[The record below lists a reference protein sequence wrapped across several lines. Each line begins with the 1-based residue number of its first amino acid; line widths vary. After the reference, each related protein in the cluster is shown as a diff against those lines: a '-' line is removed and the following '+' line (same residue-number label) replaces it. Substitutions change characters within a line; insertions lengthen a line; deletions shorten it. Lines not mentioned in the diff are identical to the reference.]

1 MKKNEID
8 NQVKLIRRKSLKKE
22 IVNNRAYYLM
32 LIPCI
37 LFFVLIKYR
46 PLWFLQ
52 VAFKDY
58 RITIPV
64 DRAKWVG
71 LKYFSQLFTSADF
84 LLALKN
90 TLIIAFYRIVFGF
103 PAPIILALLLNELKL
118 VKFKKVTQTLVY
130 LPHFISWVV
139 IGGILRSFLTTQGGV
154 VNLIVELFGQEPIG
168 FLTSAE
174 YFRGIL
180 VVSGIWK
187 EVGWGTILYLAAMTG
202 INSSL
207 YESAR
212 IDGAN
217 RFQQIL
223 HITLPGITYVIV
235 TLLIIQIGS
244 ILTTGYEQI
253 FVLYNPIMKSKGL
266 ILPYYVYEQGLS
278 KYRYSFAAAA
288 GLFNSIIA
296 FIFVYSSDR
305 ISKKLGQRGIF

>member
-1 MKKNEID
+1 MKKAVD
-8 NQVKLIRRKSLKKE
+8 DVQYKKLKRNQLKKQ
-22 IVNNRAYYLM
+22 IVNNRTYYLM

-37 LFFVLIKYR
+37 LFFILIKYR
-46 PLWFLQ
+46 PLYFLQ

-58 RITIPV
+58 RITVPV

-71 LKYFSQLFTSADF
+71 LKYFVQLFTSGDF
-84 LLALKN
+84 ILALKN

-118 VKFKKVTQTLVY
+118 VKFKKITQTLVY

-154 VNLIVELFGQEPIG
+154 INLLIGLFNQEPVG
-168 FLTSAE
+168 FLTSSE

-207 YESAR
+207 YESAT

-235 TLLIIQIGS
+235 TLLIIQVGS
-244 ILTTGYEQI
+244 LLTTGYEQI

-296 FIFVYSSDR
+296 FIFVFSSDR

>member
-1 MKKNEID
+1 MKKAVD
-8 NQVKLIRRKSLKKE
+8 NVQYKKLKRNQLKKQ
-22 IVNNRAYYLM
+22 IVNNRTYYLM

-37 LFFVLIKYR
+37 LFFIFIKYR
-46 PLWFLQ
+46 PLYFLQ

-58 RITIPV
+58 RITVPV
-64 DRAKWVG
+64 DKAKWVG
-71 LKYFSQLFTSADF
+71 LKYFVQLFTSGDF
-84 LLALKN
+84 ILALKN

-118 VKFKKVTQTLVY
+118 VKFKKITQTLVY

-154 VNLIVELFGQEPIG
+154 INLLIGLFNQEPVG
-168 FLTSAE
+168 FLTSSE

-207 YESAR
+207 YESAT

-235 TLLIIQIGS
+235 TLLIIQVGS
-244 ILTTGYEQI
+244 LLTTGYEQI

-296 FIFVYSSDR
+296 FVFVFSSDR